1 MAILSDRW
9 IEHHAK
15 NHNLITPFHSES
27 KNHLEDGTPVTSY
40 GLSSF
45 GYDLSLGNSFR
56 VFTTVVNNEIFFNA
70 NIEFEDGSKLDN
82 VSITKPVTLNTDNLI
97 IDPVNF
103 NSDLTVLVE
112 NVKTIYIPP
121 KGFMLG
127 VAKERVKLA
136 RDFTGLCMEKST
148 LARCFTGDT
157 KIALVDGTAPSFLEA
172 IERVNNG
179 ERLFGYSVDHQGS
192 VVVSELI
199 KPRKIGTE
207 KVIEVVLD
215 SGDIIKCT
223 PDHKF
228 MTLEGVYIEAK
239 DLKKDTSLI
248 SLIKVNLAANHKVVE
263 IRYSENEV
271 EDVYCLTAPEY
282 GNFALEAGV
291 FVKNCGLCVTV
302 TPLEAGWEG
311 YITLEISNKTDF
323 PIKLTAG
330 MGICQLLFFA
340 GNEACE
346 VSYSDRNGKYQN
358 QPAEPVLPKRRD

>member
-9 IEHHAK
+9 IKHHAK

-70 NIEFEDGSKLDN
+70 NIEFEDGGKLDN
-82 VSITKPVTLNTDNLI
+82 VSITKPVTPNTDNLI

-148 LARCFTGDT
+148 LARC
-157 KIALVDGTAPSFLEA
+157 
-172 IERVNNG
+172 
-179 ERLFGYSVDHQGS
+179 
-192 VVVSELI
+192 
-199 KPRKIGTE
+199 
-207 KVIEVVLD
+207 
-215 SGDIIKCT
+215 
-223 PDHKF
+223 
-228 MTLEGVYIEAK
+228 
-239 DLKKDTSLI
+239 
-248 SLIKVNLAANHKVVE
+248 
-263 IRYSENEV
+263 
-271 EDVYCLTAPEY
+271 
-282 GNFALEAGV
+282 
-291 FVKNCGLCVTV
+291 GLCVTV
-302 TPLEAGWEG
+302 TPLEAEWEG